1 MTSPTTASRKRRSWS
16 RFTEAKSPNEYE
28 AVTHDLHW
36 HYKPGEPPWEMSPR
50 WFWNE
55 WYTKYR
61 NESPFACS
69 DWNRFRDP
77 DKLVYRSYIA
87 RQEQGE
93 LYLDGIVEEFEGRNA
108 FAGMASRWI
117 DVLASTY
124 TPFRYAGH
132 ALMMAATYVM
142 HMAPSSYISNVA
154 AFQAGDEL
162 RRVQR
167 IAYQTRLLQIARH
180 DDTIGDD
187 RVKWEE
193 AEQWQPLRR
202 CLEQLLVVRD
212 WGEAFTRLNF
222 VVKPMVDAAFNLALA
237 EAAERNGD
245 LMTALMHRHLQSD
258 SARSVAWS
266 TALVKVATRDV
277 PENSEVLARWIGQA
291 APSVFEAVI
300 DAIAPLAK
308 DPDSPSDL
316 PNLRRVIA
324 AACTTVVQNAGIA
337 APGQLEE

>member
-1 MTSPTTASRKRRSWS
+1 MTTPVTPTRKRRSWS
-16 RFTEAKSPNEYE
+16 RFTEAKSPSEYE

-61 NESPFACS
+61 NESPFFCS

-77 DKLVYRSYIA
+77 DQLVYRSYIA

-93 LYLDGIVEEFEGRNA
+93 LYLDGLVDEFEGRNA
-108 FAGMASRWI
+108 FADLGSRWV

-124 TPFRYAGH
+124 TPYRYVGH
-132 ALMMAATYVM
+132 ALMMASTYVM
-142 HMAPSSYISNVA
+142 HMAPSSYISNCA
-154 AFQAGDEL
+154 AYQAGDEL

-167 IAYQTRLLQIARH
+167 IAYQTRRLQLDRQ
-180 DDTIGDD
+180 DPTIGDD
-187 RVKWEE
+187 RHRWEN
-193 AEQWQPLRR
+193 ASQWQPLRR
-202 CLEQLLVVRD
+202 SLEELLVVRD

-222 VVKPMVDAAFNLALA
+222 VVKPMVDAAFNLVLA

-245 LMTALMHRHLQSD
+245 LMTALMHRHLHSD
-258 SARSVAWS
+258 SARSAAWS
-266 TALVKVATRDV
+266 RALVQVATDDTAG
-277 PENSEVLARWIGQA
+277 NADVLAGWIGAA
-291 APSVFEAVI
+291 APAAFEAVL

-308 DPDSPSDL
+308 EPDNPVDL
-316 PNLRRVIA
+316 A
-324 AACTTVVQNAGIA
+324 AARRTIASASTSLVQAAGLTG
-337 APGQLEE
+337 PGHLE